1 VWTNDVKRAHRVA
14 HALKAGAVYVNCYN
28 VLDPATPWGGFKQS
42 GWGREL
48 GAYALDLY
56 TEIKNVIVDIG

>member
-1 VWTNDVKRAHRVA
+1 
-14 HALKAGAVYVNCYN
+14 LQAGTVYVNCYN

-48 GAYALDLY
+48 GSYALDLY
-56 TEIKNVIVDIG
+56 TEVKNVIVDIG

>member
-1 VWTNDVKRAHRVA
+1 VWTSDVSRAHRVA
-14 HALKAGAVYVNCYN
+14 HALQAGTVYVNCYN

-48 GAYALDLY
+48 GSYALDLY
-56 TEIKNVIVDIG
+56 TEVKNVIVDIS

>member
-1 VWTNDVKRAHRVA
+1 MNPVVASDQEPA
-14 HALKAGAVYVNCYN
+14 HALQAGSVYVNCYN

-48 GAYALDLY
+48 GGFALDLY
-56 TEIKNVIVDIG
+56 TEIKNVIVDIA